1 MSYKALYRKWR
12 PEFFRDVVGQE
23 VIVRTLRAQIAS
35 GHIAHAYLFTGP
47 RGTGKTSMAKIF
59 ARAINCPEPEEGDAC
74 GKCEVCAALRG
85 EAMDIVEM
93 DAASNN
99 GVDEI
104 RALRENIVFPPA
116 VGKYKVY
123 IIDEVHMLS
132 QGAFNALLKTLEEP
146 PEHAVFILA
155 TTEVHKLP
163 ATILSRCQRFNFKSI
178 SVSDI
183 SGYLEKVLKA
193 SGASFEP
200 QAVELIARSAEG
212 GMRDALSIA
221 DMCLSYCGD
230 KVGYEDVV
238 SILGTADREFMFKCA
253 EALIDSDVKGALDSC
268 AQLIDGG
275 GDIGVFIRDI
285 MSHLSDVLTA
295 KLAGREALKALPED
309 IAKRLCLQGE
319 RADSDRL
326 MRAIELLAQAESEL
340 KHHSRPRVILSA
352 VMARICTP
360 RLEEDASALRDRLSS
375 LEKELDRL
383 KTEGAAAMAQAGQ
396 SGRRGDQPGIEPSS
410 GIPRPAKEARAD
422 SAKAGPAVKK
432 ASSARNEAE
441 SDSQSELWE
450 ALLARMRKNAMPV
463 YMTLKSA
470 EGGRRQDNAYIIMF
484 APEHESKMKFISGK
498 AEAIAKELEA
508 LTGEKLAV
516 RTEQTAS
523 EPKKNEQDELIANII
538 DIFGE
543 ENIHFKDSEE

>member
-23 VIVRTLRAQIAS
+23 VIVRTLRAQIMS

-59 ARAINCPEPEEGDAC
+59 ARAINCLEPEEGDAC
-74 GKCEVCAALRG
+74 GKCGVCLALKG
-85 EAMDIVEM
+85 EAMDIIEM

-116 VGKYKVY
+116 VGRYKVY

-183 SGYLEKVLKA
+183 SGYLKKVLKA
-193 SGASFEP
+193 SGAEFEP
-200 QAVELIARSAEG
+200 QAVDLIARSAEG

-221 DMCLSYCGD
+221 DMCLSYCGSN
-230 KVGYEDVV
+230 VGYEDVV

-253 EALIDSDVKGALDSC
+253 DTLINSDVKGALDAC
-268 AQLIDGG
+268 AQLTDSG
-275 GDIGVFIRDI
+275 GDIGVFMRDI

-295 KLAGREALKALPED
+295 KLAGKEALTALPDD
-309 IAKRLCLQGE
+309 IVSRLLEQGE
-319 RADSDRL
+319 RADADRL

-340 KHHSRPRVILSA
+340 KQHSRPKVILSA

-360 RLEEDASALRDRLSS
+360 RLEEDALALRDRISVLEQELSS
-375 LEKELDRL
+375 IKANGIEMSSRPAQPA
-383 KTEGAAAMAQAGQ
+383 KTE
-396 SGRRGDQPGIEPSS
+396 DK
-410 GIPRPAKEARAD
+410 KEA
-422 SAKAGPAVKK
+422 SSNSSKAPAAEKKISGAVKETK
-432 ASSARNEAE
+432 QDA
-441 SDSQSELWE
+441 QQGELWE

-470 EGGRRQDNAYIIMF
+470 EGGRRQDNAYIVMF
-484 APEHESKMKFISGK
+484 SPEHESKMKFINGK
-498 AEAIAKELEA
+498 TEAISKELEA

-516 RTEQTAS
+516 RTEQTVPAQKQ
-523 EPKKNEQDELIANII
+523 EEQDELIANII

>member
-23 VIVRTLRAQIAS
+23 VIVRTLRAQITS

-59 ARAINCPEPEEGDAC
+59 ARAINCLEPEEGDAC
-74 GKCEVCAALRG
+74 GKCGVCLALKG
-85 EAMDIVEM
+85 EAMDIIEM

-116 VGKYKVY
+116 VGRYKVY

-183 SGYLEKVLKA
+183 SGYLKKVLQA
-193 SGASFEP
+193 SGAEFEP
-200 QAVELIARSAEG
+200 QAVDLIARSAEG

-221 DMCLSYCGD
+221 DMCLSYCGSN
-230 KVGYEDVV
+230 VGYEDVV

-253 EALIDSDVKGALDSC
+253 DALINSDVKGALDAC
-268 AQLIDGG
+268 AQLTDSG
-275 GDIGVFIRDI
+275 GDIGVFMRDI

-295 KLAGREALKALPED
+295 KLAGKEALTALPDD
-309 IAKRLCLQGE
+309 IVSRLLEQGE
-319 RADSDRL
+319 RADADRL
-326 MRAIELLAQAESEL
+326 MRAIELLARAESEL
-340 KHHSRPRVILSA
+340 KQHSRPKVILSA

-360 RLEEDASALRDRLSS
+360 RLEEDALALRDRISV
-375 LEKELDRL
+375 LEQELGSIKANGIEMASRPAQPA
-383 KTEGAAAMAQAGQ
+383 KTE
-396 SGRRGDQPGIEPSS
+396 DK
-410 GIPRPAKEARAD
+410 KEA
-422 SAKAGPAVKK
+422 SSNSSKAPAAEKKISGAVKETK
-432 ASSARNEAE
+432 QDA
-441 SDSQSELWE
+441 QQGELWE

-470 EGGRRQDNAYIIMF
+470 EGGRRQDNAYIVMF
-484 APEHESKMKFISGK
+484 SPEHESKMKFINGK
-498 AEAIAKELEA
+498 TEAISKELEA

-516 RTEQTAS
+516 RTEQTVPAQKQ
-523 EPKKNEQDELIANII
+523 EEQDELIANII

>member
-23 VIVRTLRAQIAS
+23 VIVRTLRAQIMS

-59 ARAINCPEPEEGDAC
+59 ARAINCLEPEEGDAC
-74 GKCEVCAALRG
+74 GKCGVCLALKG
-85 EAMDIVEM
+85 EAMDIIEM

-116 VGKYKVY
+116 VGRYKVY

-183 SGYLEKVLKA
+183 SGYLKKVLQA
-193 SGASFEP
+193 SGAEFEP
-200 QAVELIARSAEG
+200 QAVDLIARSAEG

-221 DMCLSYCGD
+221 DMCLSYCGSN
-230 KVGYEDVV
+230 VGYEDVV

-253 EALIDSDVKGALDSC
+253 DALINSDVKGALDAC
-268 AQLIDGG
+268 AQLTDSG
-275 GDIGVFIRDI
+275 GDIGVFMRDI

-295 KLAGREALKALPED
+295 KLAGKEALTALPDD
-309 IAKRLCLQGE
+309 IVSRLLEQGE
-319 RADSDRL
+319 RADADRL

-340 KHHSRPRVILSA
+340 KQHSRPKVILSA

-360 RLEEDASALRDRLSS
+360 RLEEDALALRDRISVLEQELSS
-375 LEKELDRL
+375 IK
-383 KTEGAAAMAQAGQ
+383 AN
-396 SGRRGDQPGIEPSS
+396 GIEMAS
-410 GIPRPAKEARAD
+410 RPAQPAKTGDKKEA
-422 SAKAGPAVKK
+422 SSNSSKAPAAEKKISGAVKETK
-432 ASSARNEAE
+432 QAA
-441 SDSQSELWE
+441 QQGELWE

-470 EGGRRQDNAYIIMF
+470 EGGRRQDNAYIVMF
-484 APEHESKMKFISGK
+484 SPEHESKMKFINGK
-498 AEAIAKELEA
+498 TEAISKELEA

-516 RTEQTAS
+516 RTEQTVPAQKQ
-523 EPKKNEQDELIANII
+523 EEQDELIANII

>member
-23 VIVRTLRAQIAS
+23 VIVRTLRAQITS

-59 ARAINCPEPEEGDAC
+59 ARAINCLEPEEGDAC
-74 GKCEVCAALRG
+74 GKCEVCLALKG
-85 EAMDIVEM
+85 EAMDIIEM

-116 VGKYKVY
+116 VGRYKVY

-183 SGYLEKVLKA
+183 SGYLKKVLQA
-193 SGASFEP
+193 SGAEFEP
-200 QAVELIARSAEG
+200 QAVDLIARSAEG

-221 DMCLSYCGD
+221 DMCLSYCGSN
-230 KVGYEDVV
+230 VGYEDVV

-253 EALIDSDVKGALDSC
+253 DALINSDVKGALDAC
-268 AQLIDGG
+268 AQLTDSG
-275 GDIGVFIRDI
+275 GDIGVFMRDI

-295 KLAGREALKALPED
+295 KLAGKEALTALPDD
-309 IAKRLCLQGE
+309 IVSRLLEQGE
-319 RADSDRL
+319 RADADRL

-340 KHHSRPRVILSA
+340 KQHSRPKVILSA

-360 RLEEDASALRDRLSS
+360 RLEEDALALRDRISVLEQELSS
-375 LEKELDRL
+375 IKANGIEMSSRPAQPA
-383 KTEGAAAMAQAGQ
+383 KTE
-396 SGRRGDQPGIEPSS
+396 DK
-410 GIPRPAKEARAD
+410 KEA
-422 SAKAGPAVKK
+422 SSNSSKAPAAEKKISGAVKETK
-432 ASSARNEAE
+432 QDA
-441 SDSQSELWE
+441 QQGELWE

-470 EGGRRQDNAYIIMF
+470 EGGRRQDNAYIVMF
-484 APEHESKMKFISGK
+484 SPEHESKMKFINGK
-498 AEAIAKELEA
+498 TEAISKELEA

-516 RTEQTAS
+516 RTEQTVPAQKQ
-523 EPKKNEQDELIANII
+523 EEQDELIANII

>member
-23 VIVRTLRAQIAS
+23 VIVRTLRAQITS

-59 ARAINCPEPEEGDAC
+59 ARAINCLEPEEGDAC
-74 GKCEVCAALRG
+74 GKCGVCLALKG
-85 EAMDIVEM
+85 EAMDIIEM

-116 VGKYKVY
+116 VGRYKVY

-183 SGYLEKVLKA
+183 SGYLKKVLQA
-193 SGASFEP
+193 SGAEFEP
-200 QAVELIARSAEG
+200 QAVDLIARSAEG

-221 DMCLSYCGD
+221 DMCLSYCGSN
-230 KVGYEDVV
+230 VGYEDVV

-253 EALIDSDVKGALDSC
+253 DTLINSDVKGALDAC
-268 AQLIDGG
+268 AQLTDSG
-275 GDIGVFIRDI
+275 GDIGVFMRDI

-295 KLAGREALKALPED
+295 KLAGKEALTALPDD
-309 IAKRLCLQGE
+309 IVSRLLEQGE
-319 RADSDRL
+319 RADADRL
-326 MRAIELLAQAESEL
+326 MRAIELLARAESEL
-340 KHHSRPRVILSA
+340 KQHSRPKVILSA

-360 RLEEDASALRDRLSS
+360 RLEEDALALRDRISV
-375 LEKELDRL
+375 LEQELGSIKANGIEMASRPAQPA
-383 KTEGAAAMAQAGQ
+383 KTE
-396 SGRRGDQPGIEPSS
+396 DK
-410 GIPRPAKEARAD
+410 KEA
-422 SAKAGPAVKK
+422 SSNSSKAPAAEKKISGAVKETK
-432 ASSARNEAE
+432 QDA
-441 SDSQSELWE
+441 QQGELWE

-470 EGGRRQDNAYIIMF
+470 EGGRRQDNAYIVMF
-484 APEHESKMKFISGK
+484 SPEHESKMKFINGK
-498 AEAIAKELEA
+498 TEAISKELEA

-516 RTEQTAS
+516 RTEQTVPAQKQ
-523 EPKKNEQDELIANII
+523 EEQDELIANII